1 MNNRAIVE
9 ELYRAFRER
18 DFDAFRA
25 ICAEDLEWIQCAGFP
40 GGGVHRGADAVLAN
54 VFEKNRQ
61 TWEGFAFHRDELLDA
76 DDAIVVLGKYK
87 GVHHETSKTMEAA
100 AVHVYDVV
108 EGKISRFR
116 MYADT
121 QPMWASM
128 TP

>member
-25 ICAEDLEWIQCAGFP
+25 ICTADLEWIQCAGFP
-40 GGGVHRGADAVLAN
+40 GGDVHRGADAVLKH

-61 TWEGFAFHRDELLDA
+61 TWEGFAFHRDDLLDA
-76 DDAIVVLGKYK
+76 GDSIVVLGKYK
-87 GVHHETSKTMEAA
+87 GNHHETGKPMEAA
-100 AVHVYDVV
+100 AVHVYDVRD
-108 EGKISRFR
+108 GKVWRFR

-128 TP
+128 AS